1 MMELFAKGIEDH
13 AYLIGQSFTDSL
25 SGLETAIDVH
35 EIATSNAAPMTNAP
49 ISAPSAIS
57 SSPIFTINVNV
68 GSIASDY
75 DVNRMTDQMMA
86 DISEGLAQLQ
96 SRQAALV
103 GR

>member
-1 MMELFAKGIEDH
+1 MELFAKGIDDN

-35 EIATSNAAPMTNAP
+35 EIATPTAAPMTNAP
-49 ISAPSAIS
+49 ISAPSVIS

-68 GSIASDY
+68 DSIANDY
-75 DVNRMTDQMMA
+75 DVDRLTDQMMYE
-86 DISEGLAQLQ
+86 ISEGLAQLQ

>member
-1 MMELFAKGIEDH
+1 VPVFNV
-13 AYLIGQSFTDSL
+13 S
-25 SGLETAIDVH
+25 
-35 EIATSNAAPMTNAP
+35 
-49 ISAPSAIS
+49 
-57 SSPIFTINVNV
+57 VNV

>member
-1 MMELFAKGIEDH
+1 MFNV
-13 AYLIGQSFTDSL
+13 S
-25 SGLETAIDVH
+25 
-35 EIATSNAAPMTNAP
+35 
-49 ISAPSAIS
+49 
-57 SSPIFTINVNV
+57 VNV

-75 DVNRMTDQMMA
+75 DVNRMTDQMMS